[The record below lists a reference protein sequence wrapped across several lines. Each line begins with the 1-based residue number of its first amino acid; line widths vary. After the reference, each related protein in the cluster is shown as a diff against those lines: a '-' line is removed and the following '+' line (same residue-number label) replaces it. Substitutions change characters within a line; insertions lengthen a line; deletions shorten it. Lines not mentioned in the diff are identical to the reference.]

1 MNKRMMKNMKKK
13 FVHNYEEM
21 IEDMEQ

>member
-13 FVHNYEEM
+13 FVNNYEEM